1 MRSAVESH
9 DFMGHNTS
17 RTDDMDLMVERSE
30 SVDSCVKVCSEVSVS
45 VSARHLPYH
54 KNLHILCAS

>member
-9 DFMGHNTS
+9 DFLGFTS

-30 SVDSCVKVCSEVSVS
+30 SVDSCVKVCSE
-45 VSARHLPYH
+45 RLG
-54 KNLHILCAS
+54 